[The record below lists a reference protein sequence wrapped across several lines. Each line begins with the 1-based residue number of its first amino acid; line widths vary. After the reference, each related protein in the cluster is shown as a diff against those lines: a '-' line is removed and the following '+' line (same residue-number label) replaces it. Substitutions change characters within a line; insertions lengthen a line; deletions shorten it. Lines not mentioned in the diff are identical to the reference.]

1 MPRFERRWREV
12 RAAKRVGLPQQ
23 PLTRKVTA
31 GAPEADPARAGVC
44 ASGSRDRCIGWGVI
58 LYAAGPLTLGH
69 VLYYKGVS
77 VVGAGR
83 AAIFMNLIPFL
94 VIGLSWFFLGE
105 RVYWYHLVGATA
117 AIGGVAL
124 ATSK

>member
-1 MPRFERRWREV
+1 MGRHF
-12 RAAKRVGLPQQ
+12 
-23 PLTRKVTA
+23 
-31 GAPEADPARAGVC
+31 
-44 ASGSRDRCIGWGVI
+44 
-58 LYAAGPLTLGH
+58 YAAGPLTVGH
-69 VLYYKGVS
+69 VLYYKGVN

-94 VIGLSWFFLGE
+94 VIGLSWLFLGE

-117 AIGGVAL
+117 AIAGVAL

>member
-1 MPRFERRWREV
+1 MGFALTVGAVLLTDSHGSLEILRTLPSTRATSSSWPR
-12 RAAKRVGLPQQ
+12 
-23 PLTRKVTA
+23 
-31 GAPEADPARAGVC
+31 
-44 ASGSRDRCIGWGVI
+44 SGRGWGVI

-83 AAIFMNLIPFL
+83 AAIVMNLIPFL
-94 VIGLSWFFLGE
+94 VIGLSWLFLGE

-117 AIGGVAL
+117 AVGGVAL

>member
-1 MPRFERRWREV
+1 
-12 RAAKRVGLPQQ
+12 
-23 PLTRKVTA
+23 
-31 GAPEADPARAGVC
+31 
-44 ASGSRDRCIGWGVI
+44 VI

-94 VIGLSWFFLGE
+94 VIGLSWLFLGE
-105 RVYWYHLVGATA
+105 RVYWYHLVGATRPSA
-117 AIGGVAL
+117 GWRL

>member
-1 MPRFERRWREV
+1 MTHRRAYALLLLVTVLWAGNFPFGKLALNELGPFTLTAERPW
-12 RAAKRVGLPQQ
+12 
-23 PLTRKVTA
+23 
-31 GAPEADPARAGVC
+31 
-44 ASGSRDRCIGWGVI
+44 ASLAQASVVGWGVI

-69 VLYYKGVS
+69 VLYYRGVS

-94 VIGLSWFFLGE
+94 VIGLSWLFLGE

-117 AIGGVAL
+117 AIAGVGL
-124 ATSK
+124 VTTK

>member
-1 MPRFERRWREV
+1 MGVAARDQAEAARQHGLGQGLRVLDDLPLIGSPGRRLR
-12 RAAKRVGLPQQ
+12 L
-23 PLTRKVTA
+23 
-31 GAPEADPARAGVC
+31 AGVGTA
-44 ASGSRDRCIGWGVI
+44 ASGGASS

>member
-1 MPRFERRWREV
+1 M
-12 RAAKRVGLPQQ
+12 
-23 PLTRKVTA
+23 
-31 GAPEADPARAGVC
+31 
-44 ASGSRDRCIGWGVI
+44 
-58 LYAAGPLTLGH
+58 
-69 VLYYKGVS
+69 LYYKGVS

-124 ATSK
+124 ATSKSIPPRRDYPAWTPRLLAFPALFPTDWFRDGPRAALAR